1 MNRDLLKRDLVFDEG
16 VRLRPYRDTMGK
28 TTIGVG
34 RNLDDLG
41 ISESEALFLLDNDM
55 DRVLR
60 ELDLQ
65 WPWWREMSE
74 ERQRALAN
82 MCFQLGLTRLMG
94 FRKMI
99 SALHSGEYER
109 AADEALD
116 SEWARQCSARAHRVA
131 ALIRGTLVSIPHN
144 GKVNANG

>member
-1 MNRDLLKRDLVFDEG
+1 MNRDQLKRDLCFDEG
-16 VRLRPYRDTMGK
+16 VRLRPYKDTVGK
-28 TTIGVG
+28 TTIGIG
-34 RNLDDLG
+34 RNLDDMG
-41 ISESEALFLLDNDM
+41 ISEAEALFLLENDIG
-55 DRVLR
+55 RVER

-82 MCFQLGLTRLMG
+82 MCFQLGLTRLME

-99 SALHSGEYER
+99 GALHTGDWER

-116 SEWARQCSARAHRVA
+116 SQWARQCSGRAHRVA
-131 ALIRGTLVSIPHN
+131 ALIRGTLVSIAHG
-144 GKVNANG
+144 GKVK